1 VVTSL
6 EDSLLVDDGVDSDG
20 GLAGLSITNDELT
33 LSTAN
38 RHERVDSLEAS
49 LHRLVHGFPRDNAR
63 RLQLNSGTLG
73 GVNGT
78 LTIDRVTEGINDAAE
93 KFVTDGHIDD
103 RAGPL
108 DDIAF
113 LDLSIVTENDN
124 TDVVSLQVESHTL
137 GARLE
142 LNHLTGLDLG
152 ETEDS
157 GDTVTNGDDR
167 TELLE
172 VVLLT
177 NKINS
182 VSISAAVIALIGS
195 SSRRVS
201 ALPI

>member
-1 VVTSL
+1 MQEEAV
-6 EDSLLVDDGVDSDG
+6 SDG
-20 GLAGLSITNDELT
+20 HCEVSFYL
-33 LSTAN
+33 
-38 RHERVDSLEAS
+38 
-49 LHRLVHGFPRDNAR
+49 P
-63 RLQLNSGTLG
+63 
-73 GVNGT
+73 
-78 LTIDRVTEGINDAAE
+78 
-93 KFVTDGHIDD
+93 
-103 RAGPL
+103 
-108 DDIAF
+108 
-113 LDLSIVTENDN
+113 IVTENDN